1 MDEHTNKYF
10 ERIVRNTYFDSYC
23 HEFKSIPVE
32 QKLLNLALY
41 IHEVGD
47 LHFAISAYKEDR
59 SEYPLSSLVHT
70 LLSYIEYLRTGEE
83 PGLLSELLEEYLS
96 EYQIITLLEEELK
109 SRLRVEYEGTENYS
123 IIKENYRIEIGGYH
137 IEEYLEQPFPTKE
150 AQLDAI
156 FKGNLNGDFD
166 LGD

>member
-1 MDEHTNKYF
+1 M
-10 ERIVRNTYFDSYC
+10 
-23 HEFKSIPVE
+23 
-32 QKLLNLALY
+32 
-41 IHEVGD
+41 
-47 LHFAISAYKEDR
+47 
-59 SEYPLSSLVHT
+59 
-70 LLSYIEYLRTGEE
+70 SYIEYLRTGEE

-109 SRLRVEYEGTENYS
+109 SRLRVEYESKDNYF

-150 AQLDAI
+150 ERLVAI
-156 FKGNLNGDFD
+156 FKGNLKGIFD

>member
-59 SEYPLSSLVHT
+59 SEYTLSSLIET
-70 LLSYIEYLRTGEE
+70 LVYYIEYLRIGEL
-83 PGLLSELLEEYLS
+83 PGGLSELLMEHLS
-96 EYQIITLLEEELK
+96 EYQIAALLEKELK
-109 SRLRVEYEGTENYS
+109 SRLKVEYESKDNYS

-137 IEEYLEQPFPTKE
+137 KEEYLEQPFPAKE

>member
-1 MDEHTNKYF
+1 MEELTNKYF
-10 ERIVRNTYFDSYC
+10 EWIVGKTYFDSNC

-41 IHEVGD
+41 VHEGGD
-47 LHFAISAYKEDR
+47 LHFAISAYKKDR
-59 SEYPLSSLVHT
+59 SEYTLSSLIHT

-109 SRLRVEYEGTENYS
+109 SRLRVEYESKDNYF

-150 AQLDAI
+150 ERLVAI
-156 FKGNLNGDFD
+156 FKGNLKGIFD